1 MLKDCIEG
9 IVIDKTKFKD
19 KSLIIKV
26 LTNNGELISGLFYEG
41 SSKLSVQ
48 YLNFY
53 QIVATKSTG
62 KDLLLFKELN
72 LERSG
77 SFYEFSPAVIDQYY
91 VIAELTRVLFREEDP
106 GKDIFSFLD
115 VELKYFSGEFNPDFH
130 IVFLAKL
137 IVIYGYMPQA
147 PYDGELFDFREG
159 YFRNDPPGH
168 PDYCDA
174 SLVSFVFNF
183 VNGNSKELS
192 LLNSKDRYIVF
203 TQLLRFLELQKG
215 IKISLKSIEI
225 LREIRD

>member
-1 MLKDCIEG
+1 MLKDCIDG
-9 IVIDKTKFKD
+9 LIVDKTKFKD

-26 LTNNGELISGLFYEG
+26 LTNNGELVSGLFYEG
-41 SSKLSVQ
+41 SSKLPIQ
-48 YLNFY
+48 FLNFY
-53 QIVATKSTG
+53 QITATKSG
-62 KDLLLFKELN
+62 KDLLLMKDVQLSSN
-72 LERSG
+72 RTY
-77 SFYEFSPAVIDQYY
+77 YEFSPSVSDQYY
-91 VIAELTRVLFREEDP
+91 VVAELSRVLFREEDP

-115 VELKYFSGEFNPDFH
+115 VELRYFTGEFNPDFH
-130 IVFLAKL
+130 LLFLAKL

-147 PYDGELFDFREG
+147 PYEGEIFDFREG

-174 SLVSFVFNF
+174 YLIASVFDFTNGNTSKLSLVNA
-183 VNGNSKELS
+183 
-192 LLNSKDRYIVF
+192 KDRYVVF